1 MRDEATRED
10 ERRSPERN
18 EQSRRGLSKRSL
30 PLESAFTTT
39 LETLSDLEPGDEQHN
54 LQRSGYNTHDITHPA
69 RGIFVLYPATHT

>member
-18 EQSRRGLSKRSL
+18 ERSRRGLS
-30 PLESAFTTT
+30 FTTT
-39 LETLSDLEPGDEQHN
+39 LETLSDLEPGDKQHN